1 MHLHTSL
8 VIGAGLLF
16 GLGAAHADM
25 IDVTFNGQVLDH
37 PEPGVVVDH
46 TGVFGTPGASL
57 VGEAY
62 QARFR
67 FDDRLGTTT
76 VAHGATTL
84 DTPGQ
89 ALATLTIKG
98 VDYKF
103 TGAWHASMRR
113 ESNNLGGDFRV
124 LIYDDASADQGLYL
138 YAISTQDFM
147 GGSIDLRQGF
157 SYSFQPGDVV
167 GQTFNIHNFNNNG
180 FEWARGML
188 DVQTLTVSSVP
199 EPASALLLAA
209 GLLAFGARR
218 GRHLLS

>member
-1 MHLHTSL
+1 VPHSSAWH
-8 VIGAGLLF
+8 VHAGL
-16 GLGAAHADM
+16 GQHRGGGARVGGSPPCEAQASASSSSVSCSASAAPLATSGSACSTLTAERGK
-25 IDVTFNGQVLDH
+25 IGPVDVAQR
-37 PEPGVVVDH
+37 GVHVPAGVDDGH
-46 TGVFGTPGASL
+46 RAA
-57 VGEAY
+57 VG
-62 QARFR
+62 R
-67 FDDRLGTTT
+67 FDDAA
-76 VAHGATTL
+76 AH
-84 DTPGQ
+84 
-89 ALATLTIKG
+89 
-98 VDYKF
+98 
-103 TGAWHASMRR
+103 
-113 ESNNLGGDFRV
+113 
-124 LIYDDASADQGLYL
+124 DDASADQGLYL